1 MKKYVT
7 TLFCLVITL
16 IMVSC
21 KPETK
26 VPDSKIVSRDFD
38 VKGFTCI
45 SCSSPGVEVCY
56 TQSAISSVRATVP
69 ENMGD
74 ALKSKVDRK
83 GILNIEIKNCDSFE
97 ITKVSQVVKVMVS
110 SPSIR
115 KVVAMDR
122 TSVIMPEPLNMPNS
136 FDIETFVRSNVLV
149 AKVKAKKVSDN
160 SFEGSVVNIEDASS
174 SPVIATPF
182 TGSRIIIAGQEVK
195 R

>member
-26 VPDSKIVSRDFD
+26 VPDSKIVNRDFD

-56 TQSAISSVRATVP
+56 TQSVISSVRATGP
-69 ENMGD
+69 ENMVD
-74 ALKSKVDRK
+74 ALKM
-83 GILNIEIKNCDSFE
+83 NIEIKNCDSFE

-136 FDIETFVRSNVLV
+136 FDIETFLRSNVRV
-149 AKVKAKKVSDN
+149 AKVKAKKVSVN

>member
-1 MKKYVT
+1 MKKYFT
-7 TLFCLVITL
+7 TLFCLVISL

-26 VPDSKIVSRDFD
+26 VPDSKIVNRDFD

-56 TQSAISSVRATVP
+56 TQSVIRSVRATGP
-69 ENMGD
+69 ENMVD
-74 ALKSKVDRK
+74 ALKVKVDRK
-83 GILNIEIKNCDSFE
+83 GILNIEIKNCDTFE
-97 ITKVSQVVKVMVS
+97 ITKESHVVKVMVS

-115 KVVAMDR
+115 TIVAMDR
-122 TSVIMPEPLNMPNS
+122 ATVTIPKPLNLPNLFS
-136 FDIETFVRSNVLV
+136 IETFLRSNVRV
-149 AKVKAKKVSDN
+149 AKVKAKKISVN

-174 SPVIATPF
+174 SPISAAPF
-182 TGSRIIIAGQEVK
+182 TGSRVIIAGEEVN

>member
-26 VPDSKIVSRDFD
+26 VPDSKIVDREYS
-38 VKGFTCI
+38 VKGFNII
-45 SCSSPGVEVCY
+45 SCSSPGIEVCY
-56 TQSAISSVRATVP
+56 KQSVIRSVRATGP
-69 ENMGD
+69 ENMVD
-74 ALKSKVDRK
+74 ALKVKVDRK

-97 ITKVSQVVKVMVS
+97 ITKESQVVKVMVS

-115 KVVAMDR
+115 KIVAMDR
-122 TSVIMPEPLNMPNS
+122 ATVIMPEPVNMPNL
-136 FDIETFVRSNVLV
+136 FDIETFLRSNVRV
-149 AKVKAKKVSDN
+149 AKVRAKKISVN

-174 SPVIATPF
+174 SPVSAAPF
-182 TGSRIIIAGQEVK
+182 TGSRIIIAGQEVN